1 MKLNFSSLG
10 CDHTR
15 GYVAEGVRASCCYD
29 CDVSYYCKD
38 CNALIYKEFI
48 KAASNGHHVK
58 GRVVTTE
65 GKAIYDAL
73 VYVDGS
79 LAAVTNHFGYFV
91 LDNVLCEVE
100 HTVEIKKHDKTIAS
114 TVVNTNKHNRSGTIV
129 IKYGNF
135 LDDNIVNGKDFA
147 LALHSGYTDTE
158 LIDLGYISGE
168 KFDIKNGY
176 DVQVV
181 PNVMNSDN
189 EPKADSDYSRTFTS
203 QVYLGR
209 EYTVTEC
216 GFIYGKNMDSDML
229 TLENVGKTNS
239 GGYVVKCNSQSMQ
252 GVYDTRFTA
261 YFNYGSSS
269 KTGTVSAKFYI
280 KYTNG
285 VKTYVSYGDASS
297 YTY

>member
-1 MKLNFSSLG
+1 
-10 CDHTR
+10 
-15 GYVAEGVRASCCYD
+15 
-29 CDVSYYCKD
+29 
-38 CNALIYKEFI
+38 
-48 KAASNGHHVK
+48 
-58 GRVVTTE
+58 
-65 GKAIYDAL
+65 
-73 VYVDGS
+73 
-79 LAAVTNHFGYFV
+79 
-91 LDNVLCEVE
+91 
-100 HTVEIKKHDKTIAS
+100 
-114 TVVNTNKHNRSGTIV
+114 
-129 IKYGNF
+129 
-135 LDDNIVNGKDFA
+135 
-147 LALHSGYTDTE
+147 
-158 LIDLGYISGE
+158 
-168 KFDIKNGY
+168 
-176 DVQVV
+176 
-181 PNVMNSDN
+181 MNSDN

-229 TLENVGKTNS
+229 TLENVGETNS
-239 GGYVVKCNSQSMQ
+239 GGYVVKRNFQSMQ